1 MTTAEYEAELER
13 AKEDL
18 EQQVKRQDDQMKTMA
33 KQVQRLQTDKDEL
46 KKDLALI

>member
-1 MTTAEYEAELER
+1 VTTAEYEAELER